1 MATIKRFED
10 LEIWKIAR
18 QLCKFIYK
26 ITSKGNFT
34 KDFTLRN
41 QIRDSSGSSM
51 DNIPEGFGRAGKK
64 EFIYFLSI
72 SNGSSNEVKS
82 QLYRA
87 LDQNYINEE
96 EFREGYELADK
107 LSKKTGSL
115 IKYLNSSD
123 YRGKKFKQS

>member
-18 QLCKFIYK
+18 QLCKLINK
-26 ITSKGNFT
+26 ITSKDNFA

-51 DNIPEGFGRAGKK
+51 DNIAEGFGRAGKK

-72 SNGSSNEVKS
+72 SNGSSEEVKP
-82 QLYRA
+82 QLYSA
-87 LDQNYINEE
+87 IDQNYINED
-96 EFREGYELADK
+96 EFHEGYELSDK
-107 LSKKTGSL
+107 LSKKIGGL

-123 YRGKKFKQS
+123 YRGKKFKLS